1 MKVVDR
7 QIVKIIKE
15 ICEEN
20 HIPIKIYSHGWIMQL
35 EINREF
41 IYIFGY
47 QFQNNNSAAQ
57 LICEDKAALSE
68 ILESCNISAVK
79 HHFFVSPNTR
89 HYIEATDCW
98 TEMIGLL
105 DKYGVIVCKKNDGSG
120 GNGVFKVETRLEL
133 EIAVDNLFRNNRN
146 LVISPYYEIEVE
158 YRVIV
163 LNNKTE
169 LIYSKERMFVE
180 GNGVDTIKELVS
192 EKYAN
197 QDNIFLSNLSLL
209 SLLNSIDSSDCDL
222 VLEAGRKYNL
232 NWKHNLGKGAEP
244 IILQDEKEKENLTD
258 IALSAAAVIGVN
270 FASVDIIKTAK
281 GEYLILEINSGIMME
296 QFAKH
301 SEEYYKIAKEIYK
314 KAVYSNDT
322 RR

>member
-7 QIVKIIKE
+7 QIVKIMEE

-20 HIPIKIYSHGWIMQL
+20 HIPFKIYSHGWIMQL

-68 ILESCNISAVK
+68 IMESRNIRAVK

-89 HYIEATDCW
+89 HYIEAADCW

-105 DKYGVIVCKKNDGSG
+105 DKYGIIVCKKNDGSG

-133 EIAVDNLFRNNRN
+133 EIAVENLFRNNRN
-146 LVISPYYEIEVE
+146 LVISPYYEIEAE

-180 GNGVDTIKELVS
+180 GNGVDTLKELAT

-197 QDNIFLSNLSLL
+197 RDNMFSGSFIENL
-209 SLLNSIDSSDCDL
+209 DHDL

-244 IILQDEKEKENLTD
+244 IILRDEKEREDLTG

-270 FASVDIIKTAK
+270 FASVDIIKTVK

-322 RR
+322 RRYL